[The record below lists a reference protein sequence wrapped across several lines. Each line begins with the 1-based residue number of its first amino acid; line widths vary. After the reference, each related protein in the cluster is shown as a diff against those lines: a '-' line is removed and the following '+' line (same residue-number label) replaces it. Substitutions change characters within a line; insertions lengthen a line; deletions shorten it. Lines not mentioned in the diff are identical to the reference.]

1 MHPRAIW
8 LVTGRGDGAEMPR
21 QRPRRR
27 RRRSSTANVPEPAAY
42 REPRMQHAVAT
53 PTRRWIPSAGVVTAM
68 GVGIWLGVVFGGAG
82 GLPETIALWVGVL
95 MAGLGGG
102 RIFRRSLQNRQRKQ

>member
-1 MHPRAIW
+1 
-8 LVTGRGDGAEMPR
+8 MPR

-27 RRRSSTANVPEPAAY
+27 RRRSSASTGPDPVAY
-42 REPRMQHAVAT
+42 REPTIQQVEAT
-53 PTRRWIPSAGVVTAM
+53 PARRWIPSAGVVTAM

-82 GLPETIALWVGVL
+82 GLPETVALWVGVL

-102 RIFRRSLQNRQRKQ
+102 RIFRRSLQNRQRRQ

>member
-1 MHPRAIW
+1 
-8 LVTGRGDGAEMPR
+8 MPR

-27 RRRSSTANVPEPAAY
+27 RRKGATAADSRPEFRTTDDSRAEQTIQPG
-42 REPRMQHAVAT
+42 
-53 PTRRWIPSAGVVTAM
+53 RRWWLPSAGVVTGT

-82 GLPETIALWVGVL
+82 GLPETISLWVGVL

-102 RIFRRSLQNRQRKQ
+102 RIFRRSLQNRQDRRR

>member
-1 MHPRAIW
+1 
-8 LVTGRGDGAEMPR
+8 MPR

-27 RRRSSTANVPEPAAY
+27 RRRQSVAQADRASFQEPQIAHSEAA
-42 REPRMQHAVAT
+42 PV
-53 PTRRWIPSAGVVTAM
+53 RRWIPSAGVVTAL

-82 GLPETIALWVGVL
+82 GLPETISLWVGVL

-102 RIFRRSLQNRQRKQ
+102 RIFRRSLQSRQDRRR

>member
-1 MHPRAIW
+1 
-8 LVTGRGDGAEMPR
+8 MPD
-21 QRPRRR
+21 P
-27 RRRSSTANVPEPAAY
+27 VAY
-42 REPRMQHAVAT
+42 REPQIQHAVAT
-53 PTRRWIPSAGVVTAM
+53 PSRRWIPSAGVVTAM

>member
-1 MHPRAIW
+1 
-8 LVTGRGDGAEMPR
+8 
-21 QRPRRR
+21 
-27 RRRSSTANVPEPAAY
+27 
-42 REPRMQHAVAT
+42 
-53 PTRRWIPSAGVVTAM
+53 M